1 MDLQRL
7 LPWALTDWSMV
18 VQSSNQ
24 HNLVLDGGDED
35 GISQRLLAETTLSSL
50 VVEGITW
57 EEVFDLQ
64 IGILTFL

>member
-1 MDLQRL
+1 MNLQCL

-50 VVEGITW
+50 VVEGIT
-57 EEVFDLQ
+57 
-64 IGILTFL
+64 

>member
-7 LPWALTDWSMV
+7 LHWALTDCSMV

-35 GISQRLLAETTLSSL
+35 GIAQRRAASWLKASHERRYST
-50 VVEGITW
+50 
-57 EEVFDLQ
+57 
-64 IGILTFL
+64 